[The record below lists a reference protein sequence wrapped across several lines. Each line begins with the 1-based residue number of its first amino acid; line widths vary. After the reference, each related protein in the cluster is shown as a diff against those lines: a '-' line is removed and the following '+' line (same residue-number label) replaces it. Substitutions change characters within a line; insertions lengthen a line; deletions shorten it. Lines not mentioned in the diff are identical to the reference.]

1 MRVIRAR
8 PGVLV
13 IEAAFLFGSAVNAQQ
28 IVRSSTPDSV
38 DVIAGE
44 HYAVSGIRRF
54 FFGKEYR
61 SLWTTR
67 LGVEQLDLSVEGGGL
82 TPVPAGGGFQ
92 TKSLWLRG
100 ADGYMYGF
108 RSVDKDPSDVIPPDL
123 RETFVEDIVK
133 DQTSSQHPGAPA
145 VVAPLLEAAVIAHT
159 NPRLVVLPDDPRLG
173 EHRERFAGALGFF
186 ERRATIEP
194 GVPPFAGAL
203 EIIDSEELFA
213 RTKRGSS
220 DRVDLPTYLEARLVD
235 YLVGDWDRHQ
245 GQWNWMRLDSDSIT
259 EWVPVPEDR
268 DQAFARYDGVLL
280 WLLRQYVPQL
290 LNFGD
295 KLPKP
300 AAFAFNGRDL
310 DRTYLVELEE
320 PVWDSVVAVL
330 VARMTDSVIEAAVH
344 GLPPEYYALEGARLT
359 RALKMRRDQLPERA
373 EDYYRML
380 AGEVDIHAT
389 DETETVVVLRAA
401 DGSSSVAISQGVG
414 STLQHSPY
422 WHRRFSGDETEE
434 LRLYL
439 NGGSDVV
446 IVRGEHGG
454 IPLRIVGGGEARVVD
469 SSGTGNVFLYA
480 TGNDYATGRVSVD
493 RRPFVLPPKERPEE
507 LPPRDWGHIWRS
519 VAWGGYGPDVGVFIG
534 GGGFFTHY
542 GFRKLP
548 YASKVLMRAGIAT
561 AAQTGRADVFAEV
574 YRRNSRVHGEIDLRI
589 SGIEVLRYNGLGNET
604 VLTRGDDYYRVRQQ
618 LLFFEPSLVLP
629 AGSRGDIGIGLSM
642 RFRNTREQEGRILA
656 DTTLYGEDGFG
667 QLGFQGRFEF
677 DTRDTPAAATRGLFL
692 RAGGSFF
699 PSLWDVDGSFGEVH
713 GEASTYLSATGVLF
727 RPTLAFRAGGKKV
740 WGGYPFQEA
749 AYIGDTRSVR
759 LGRQHRYGGDAS
771 VYGNA
776 ELRLHLADIFLLLP
790 AQIGIF
796 GLGDVGRVFLEGETS
811 DKWHWAAGG
820 GLWLAYLGPGNTL
833 SLAVAKSEAK
843 VGVYAIAG
851 FAF

>member
-8 PGVLV
+8 SGALV
-13 IEAAFLFGSAVNAQQ
+13 IGAALLFGCAMSAQELT
-28 IVRSSTPDSV
+28 RSSPPDSV
-38 DVIAGE
+38 DVVAGE
-44 HYAVSGIRRF
+44 HYAVSGFRRF

-67 LGVEQLDLSVEGGGL
+67 LRVEQLDVGMEGGGL
-82 TPVPAGGGFQ
+82 TPVSAGGGFQ

-145 VVAPLLEAAVIAHT
+145 IVAPLLDAAGVAHT

-173 EHRERFAGALGFF
+173 EHREVFAGTLGYF

-203 EIIDSEELFA
+203 EIIESDELFA
-213 RTKRGSS
+213 RTKRSSS
-220 DRVDLPTYLEARLVD
+220 DRVDLPAYLTARLVD

-245 GQWNWMRLDSDSIT
+245 GQWNWMRLNSDSIT
-259 EWVPVPEDR
+259 EWVALPEDR

-300 AAFAFNGRDL
+300 SAFAFNGRDL
-310 DRTYLVELEE
+310 DRTYLVQLEQ
-320 PVWDSVVAVL
+320 PVWDSVVSVL
-330 VARMTDSVIEAAVH
+330 VERMTDSVIDAAVRR
-344 GLPPEYYALEGARLT
+344 LPPEYYALEGARLT
-359 RALKMRRDQLPERA
+359 KALEMRRDQLAEKA
-373 EDYYRML
+373 EDYYRLL

-389 DETETVVVLRAA
+389 DETETIVVLRAA
-401 DGSSSVAISQGVG
+401 DGSSSVDIFRGVG
-414 STLQHSPY
+414 SARLHTPH
-422 WHRRFSGDETEE
+422 WHRRFSADETEE
-434 LRLYL
+434 LRFYL
-439 NGGSDVV
+439 NGGNDMM
-446 IVRGEHGG
+446 IVRGAYRG
-454 IPLRIVGGGEARVVD
+454 IPLRIVGGGNAHVVD
-469 SSGTGNVFLYA
+469 SSGTGNVSLYS
-480 TGNDYATGRVSVD
+480 TGEDRATGRVSVD

-519 VAWGGYGPDVGVFIG
+519 VAWGGFGPDVGVFVG
-534 GGGFFTHY
+534 GGGFLTHY

-548 YASKVLMRAGIAT
+548 YASKILMRVGIAT
-561 AAQTGRADVFAEV
+561 AAQTGRADVFAQV
-574 YRRNSRVHGEIDLRI
+574 YRRNSRVHGEFDLRA

-629 AGSRGDIGIGLSM
+629 AGPRGDVGIGLSM

-667 QLGFQGRFEF
+667 QLGLQGRFEL
-677 DTRDTPAAATRGLFL
+677 DTRDTPAAATRGVYLNL
-692 RAGGSFF
+692 GGSFF
-699 PSLWDVDGSFGEVH
+699 PPVWDVDGSFGEVH
-713 GEASTYLSATGVLF
+713 GEASTYLSATTVVF
-727 RPTLAFRAGGKKV
+727 RPTLAFRVGGKKV
-740 WGGYPFQEA
+740 WGDYPFQEA
-749 AYIGDTRSVR
+749 AYIGDIQSVR

-776 ELRLHLADIFLLLP
+776 ELRVHLADIFLLLP